1 MNERELAERFE
12 AERGRL
18 RAVAYRMLGSLSEA
32 DDAVQEAW
40 LRASRA
46 GTSGVTNLG
55 AWLTTVV
62 GRVCLNALRS
72 RRRRDEEPLDVR
84 IPDPIISP
92 ESGADPEHE
101 AMLADS
107 VGLALQVVLE
117 TLSPAERL
125 AFVLHDMFA
134 VPFEGIAPLLD
145 RSPAAVR
152 QLASRARRR
161 VRGQAP
167 TPDPD
172 PARQRDVVNAFFAA
186 ARDGDFDAL
195 VSVLDPE
202 VVLRSDGG
210 VARARHTVVFRGA
223 GTVAEQ
229 AVTFGRFSPFARPA
243 LVNGAAGVV
252 VVAKGRL
259 LSVMA
264 FTVTDGRIAAVDVI
278 ADPDRLERLGLTG
291 PPIDS
296 EIR

>member
-62 GRVCLNALRS
+62 GRVCLNVLRS

-125 AFVLHDMFA
+125 AFVLHDVFGT
-134 VPFEGIAPLLD
+134 PFGQVADVLG
-145 RSPAAVR
+145 RSPQAAR

-161 VRGQAP
+161 VRGASSP
-167 TPDPD
+167 GDGG
-172 PARQRDVVNAFFAA
+172 ASRGRQVVEAWLAAVQGGDLGGLLELLDEGAVLRADYGDRLRVVEGA
-186 ARDGDFDAL
+186 ARIADQARTAARLAAHSVPVLLDGRPGVAAVLEGRL
-195 VSVLDPE
+195 VSL
-202 VVLRSDGG
+202 
-210 VARARHTVVFRGA
+210 
-223 GTVAEQ
+223 
-229 AVTFGRFSPFARPA
+229 
-243 LVNGAAGVV
+243 
-252 VVAKGRL
+252 
-259 LSVMA
+259 MA
-264 FTVTDGRIAAVDVI
+264 FDIDDDGRIVGLDVL
-278 ADPDRLERLGLTG
+278 ADPDRLREVDVDRLLV
-291 PPIDS
+291 D
-296 EIR
+296 